1 MCNVSRCRLDRHD
14 GVEPS
19 RETCDALCASGFD
32 SQAKTLIKLKCE
44 FMLIENRIKRR
55 IEYEKTDREDKDES
69 FAQGIERE
77 RSGLSNQRVTGFS

>member
-1 MCNVSRCRLDRHD
+1 MV
-14 GVEPS
+14 
-19 RETCDALCASGFD
+19 
-32 SQAKTLIKLKCE
+32 
-44 FMLIENRIKRR
+44 IENRIKRR